1 MMNRQR
7 WRPAFAIVAAA
18 AGTGFASGREIVW
31 FFSQTGRAAWAGIP
45 FACLIFALLTGLT
58 ARAAVRHD
66 ALSFPDLCRRMLG
79 RRTAQVACALY
90 ALLLAV
96 AFMVMLRRAGET
108 AAIALPLEHAFLWG
122 LTFALLAALL
132 INGNGL
138 RALPLLGLPVVALG
152 MLFYAALALD
162 AGPVRVY
169 VRGDAS
175 LALEDSVPA
184 ALLLALSYSAM
195 NACLA
200 AGAAARFGR
209 LSDSPAALGARC
221 GALLCA
227 LLLCANAAIARGGR
241 ALLIQALPTVLLAA
255 RWGLT
260 GFWICAG
267 FGYLCAVATL
277 TAALGGLIDLMRA
290 MACRMGC

>member
-7 WRPAFAIVAAA
+7 WRSALAIVAAA

-31 FFSQTGRAAWAGIP
+31 FFSQTGRAAWAGIG
-45 FACLIFALLTGLT
+45 FACLVFALLIGLT
-58 ARAAVRHD
+58 AREAVRQD
-66 ALSFPDLCRRMLG
+66 AMSFPELCYRMLG
-79 RRTAQVACALY
+79 RRAARAACALY

-96 AFMVMLRRAGET
+96 ACVVMLRRAGET
-108 AAIALPLEHAFLWG
+108 AAIALPMEHAFLWG
-122 LTFALLAALL
+122 LTAALL
-132 INGNGL
+132 LALLFNRNGL
-138 RALPLLGLPVVALG
+138 RALPLLGPPVVVLG
-152 MLFYAALALD
+152 ILFYAALALD
-162 AGPVRVY
+162 TGPVRVY

-184 ALLLALSYSAM
+184 ALLLALAYGALS
-195 NACLA
+195 ACLA

-209 LSDSPAALGARC
+209 LSDGPAALGARC
-221 GALLCA
+221 GALLGA
-227 LLLCANAAIARGGR
+227 LLLCANAAIVRGGR
-241 ALLIQALPTVLLAA
+241 ALLIQALPTVILSA

-290 MACRMGC
+290 VPPPQRC